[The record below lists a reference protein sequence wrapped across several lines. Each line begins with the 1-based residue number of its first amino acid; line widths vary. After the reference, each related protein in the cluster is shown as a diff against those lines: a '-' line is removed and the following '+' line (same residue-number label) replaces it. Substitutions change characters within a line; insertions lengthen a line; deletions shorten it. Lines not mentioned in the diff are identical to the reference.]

1 MGYFIF
7 SVKYFFID
15 ELGFF
20 TCSPAVERYSYKKV
34 KDCGKSRDKKE
45 EACWCTHVLFL
56 YLINKIVALNR
67 GSIHIFS
74 YICMKTTLWYSLE
87 AP

>member
-20 TCSPAVERYSYKKV
+20 TCSPAVERYSYKK
-34 KDCGKSRDKKE
+34 E
-45 EACWCTHVLFL
+45 
-56 YLINKIVALNR
+56 KIVESHETR
-67 GSIHIFS
+67 KKKPVGVHMYFF
-74 YICMKTTLWYSLE
+74 CT
-87 AP
+87 